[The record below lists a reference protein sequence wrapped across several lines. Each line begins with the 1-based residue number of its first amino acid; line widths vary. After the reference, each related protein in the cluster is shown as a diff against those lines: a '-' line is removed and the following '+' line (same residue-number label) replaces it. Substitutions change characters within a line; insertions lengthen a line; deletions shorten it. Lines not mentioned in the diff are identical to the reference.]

1 MNELG
6 KDYTNHYVTRIG
18 DIDYNEHVNGSRY
31 EFFAEDAR
39 MQALSIMGVDI
50 KKLIKNHIAL
60 QHKGS
65 HFQFLKQRTW
75 NEILKIETT
84 CDWLENDKIQ
94 WNHLIYELESGELA
108 AKIVRV
114 DSLEEF
120 EAKDRDS
127 IQLYAEK
134 NNEIRIRDQ
143 KTELNPESNVLE
155 FSLRANTSDRN
166 GFHAYPL
173 HQLFKLVEE
182 VRWLFSEGMGL
193 TLEAAKEMDC
203 IFFTTESNLIETAKI
218 YPGQNIQVKAFISDY
233 KKVSCTL
240 QQLFFQG
247 NEGKPFLSVKE
258 TMLAISPS
266 RMAPRRIPDEL
277 FHRFLKSP

>member
-31 EFFAEDAR
+31 EFFCEDAR
-39 MQALSIMGVDI
+39 MQSLSVMGINI
-50 KKLIKNHIAL
+50 KKLIKNHTAL

-84 CDWLENDKIQ
+84 FDWIENDQIQ
-94 WNHLIYELESGELA
+94 WNHLIYEMESGELA
-108 AKIVRV
+108 AKLIRV

-120 EAKDRDS
+120 EGKDKDL
-127 IQLYAEK
+127 IQLYAAK
-134 NNEIRIRDQ
+134 NKEWIFPDQ
-143 KTELNPESNVLE
+143 NTELNPESNVFE

-166 GFHAYPL
+166 GFHVYPL
-173 HQLFKLVEE
+173 HQMFKLVEE

-193 TLEAAKEMDC
+193 SLEAAKELDC
-203 IFFTTESNLIETAKI
+203 IFFTTESKLIETAKLI
-218 YPGQNIQVKAFISDY
+218 PGKSIQVKAFISDY
-233 KKVSCTL
+233 KKVACTL

-247 NEGKPFLSVKE
+247 NEAKPFLSVKE
-258 TMLAISPS
+258 TMLAISPT
-266 RMAPRRIPDEL
+266 RIAPRKIPDEL